1 MKKTKM
7 IAIHASQ
14 KEYADFLF
22 IQEKL
27 NRSSES
33 DTLRAMIN
41 IMKKNLSVT
50 ADISANA
57 TIEQKL

>member
-1 MKKTKM
+1 MKKTKL
-7 IAIHASQ
+7 IAIHATQ

-33 DTLRAMIN
+33 DTLRTMIN
-41 IMKKNLSVT
+41 IMKKNLSKNV
-50 ADISANA
+50 DI
-57 TIEQKL
+57 TITPPTP